1 MAEDIKRTLLQTSL
15 VDGLPGWETR
25 LYLIEYGP
33 GADGGGHLH
42 PARAV
47 GYVLTGT
54 MVSAF
59 GDDAQETFHAG
70 QSFQDKGENIVH
82 TVARNA
88 SATEPMSFLVAYT
101 VKTGEQVTIQ
111 PEK

>member
-1 MAEDIKRTLLQTSL
+1 MADDIKRTLLQTSP
-15 VDGLPGWETR
+15 VDGIPGWETR
-25 LYLIEYGP
+25 LFLIEYGP
-33 GADGGGHLH
+33 GADGSGHWH
-42 PARAV
+42 PVPGV

-59 GDDAQETFHAG
+59 GDDAPETFHAG

-82 TVARNA
+82 AIVRNA
-88 SATEPMSFLVAYT
+88 SSTEPMSFLIAYT

-111 PEK
+111 PEQ